1 MTAPR
6 ITSRQNPLV
15 ARFRAAA
22 DGDDRW
28 MLLDGP
34 HLVAEALAAGLA
46 IDRVAVDAG
55 RTEAPDLAAVLRRVS
70 GDRVVMV
77 SRPVLDAISPVRTPE
92 GIVALAERPRHAP
105 ARVLRH
111 GAPALVVC
119 AVEVQDPGNVGAI
132 VRAAE
137 AGGATGVLTTTGT
150 ADPFGWKALRGAMGS
165 AFRLPIASGLT
176 LDEAVAE
183 ARAAGLQVVA
193 TAGHG
198 HTPMEAADLRAPT
211 LLLLGSEGRG
221 LPAVVLEAA
230 DLRLSIPMAPPVES
244 LNVAVAAGVIV
255 YEARRQRFST
265 TTKATKAGTKAAT
278 DVDERAL
285 EPNSNAWS

>member
-1 MTAPR
+1 MTGPR

-22 DGDDRW
+22 EGDDRW

-46 IDRVAVDAG
+46 IDCVAVEAG
-55 RTEAPDLAAVLRRVS
+55 RTEVPDLAAVLRGVA
-70 GDRVVMV
+70 GDRVVTV
-77 SRPVLDAISPVRTPE
+77 SRSVLDAISPVRTPE
-92 GIVALAERPRHAP
+92 GIVALAERPRHVA
-105 ARVLRH
+105 AGVLRH

-119 AVEVQDPGNVGAI
+119 AVDVQDPGNVGAI

-150 ADPFGWKALRGAMGS
+150 ADAFGWKALRGAMGS

-176 LDEAVAE
+176 PDEAVFE

-198 HTPMEAADLRAPT
+198 HTPMEAADLRPPT

-221 LPAVVLEAA
+221 LPAGVLDAA
-230 DLRLSIPMAPPVES
+230 DVRLSVPMAPPVES

-255 YEARRQRFST
+255 YEARRQRHPASNGRPLSRRHED
-265 TTKATKAGTKAAT
+265 TKA
-278 DVDERAL
+278 R
-285 EPNSNAWS
+285 